1 MAQLVES
8 LIQPVEIIGSKPVI
22 RNFYLLLESTK
33 MKDEILE
40 KEAGNGL
47 TNFLELKDLCF
58 LKSSK
63 SSL

>member
-1 MAQLVES
+1 
-8 LIQPVEIIGSKPVI
+8 
-22 RNFYLLLESTK
+22 

-40 KEAGNGL
+40 KEAGKEL